1 MSRADNYYDNAFLE
15 SCLGTIK
22 RELEMDVYDDMR
34 TARQEIAT
42 YVRYYNRVRL
52 HSSLDYQTPTEFE
65 ANPSSK

>member
-1 MSRADNYYDNAFLE
+1 MRLPDAPRCAALE

-22 RELEMDVYDDMR
+22 RELEMDVYDYMR
-34 TARQEIAT
+34 TARKEIAT